1 MVSDIPAGYRK
12 IANFFLQCMDLS
24 LSTFATKSLYKKRSG
39 GVRIL
44 DRGVTPLV
52 CTKLNVTFL
61 PLGLDENDFFDT
73 ESQTSESGTEANAA
87 KSTETNEDEEEDEDD
102 DEKEGDKKKVTRR
115 PGGRDYMNQAQ
126 GSQLPQ
132 LYFNP

>member
-1 MVSDIPAGYRK
+1 MYGPVSWRQNLY
-12 IANFFLQCMDLS
+12 
-24 LSTFATKSLYKKRSG
+24 TK
-39 GVRIL
+39 
-44 DRGVTPLV
+44 RGREEKGRCITP
-52 CTKLNVTFL
+52 CTKLNFTFL

-87 KSTETNEDEEEDEDD
+87 KSTETNEDEEEDEND
-102 DEKEGDKKKVTRR
+102 DEDEGKGDKKKVTRR

-132 LYFNP
+132 LYFLSLVKPAG

>member
-1 MVSDIPAGYRK
+1 MSGPVSYVPLGDK
-12 IANFFLQCMDLS
+12 IYI
-24 LSTFATKSLYKKRSG
+24 YKKRS
-39 GVRIL
+39 L
-44 DRGVTPLV
+44 DPRCRTH

-102 DEKEGDKKKVTRR
+102 DEKEGDKKKATRR

-132 LYFNP
+132 FYINH

>member
-1 MVSDIPAGYRK
+1 V
-12 IANFFLQCMDLS
+12 
-24 LSTFATKSLYKKRSG
+24 
-39 GVRIL
+39 L
-44 DRGVTPLV
+44 DRDVAPP

-87 KSTETNEDEEEDEDD
+87 KSTETNEDEEKDEDD
-102 DEKEGDKKKVTRR
+102 DEDEGKGDKKKVTRR

-126 GSQLPQ
+126 GIQLPQ